1 MTCLASNA
9 AALQQFNHYLVQ
21 AKVCDAPITNRL
33 RMAANSYSLY
43 FKTHSY
49 HWNVEGPHFKQLHDI
64 FETQYTEL
72 WNAVDDIAERIR
84 ALDDYAPS
92 THASLAKLSSI
103 EEKETPPHWKEMIG
117 DLARGNELLAKNA
130 REVLRIAE
138 DAGDDATA
146 DLVTPRIT
154 HHEKTAWMLR
164 AQAQA

>member
-1 MTCLASNA
+1 
-9 AALQQFNHYLVQ
+9 
-21 AKVCDAPITNRL
+21 
-33 RMAANSYSLY
+33 
-43 FKTHSY
+43 
-49 HWNVEGPHFKQLHDI
+49 
-64 FETQYTEL
+64 
-72 WNAVDDIAERIR
+72 
-84 ALDDYAPS
+84 
-92 THASLAKLSSI
+92 
-103 EEKETPPHWKEMIG
+103 MIG